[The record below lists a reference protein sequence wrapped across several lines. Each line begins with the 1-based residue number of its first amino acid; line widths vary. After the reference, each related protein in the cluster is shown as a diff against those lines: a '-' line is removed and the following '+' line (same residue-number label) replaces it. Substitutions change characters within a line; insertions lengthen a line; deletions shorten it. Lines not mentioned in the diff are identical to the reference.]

1 MISDVTIRESMP
13 LLSGIVVVD
22 LTTFVSGP
30 FCTSVLADQG
40 ADVIKVERPDGGDD
54 MRRVAPYVN
63 GVSAVFMNLNRS
75 KRSIALDLKIA
86 DDIAALNTLVS
97 SADVLVQNYRPGV
110 AERLGIGAA
119 TLCAANPRLIYCA
132 ISGFG
137 QSGPHAFRGGYDL
150 IAQGMS
156 GLMTGNRAPDGEP
169 KRLPIPISDVV
180 SGIYAAQAISSALV
194 ERERTG
200 KGQTIDI
207 SLLDVALSLGIYEV
221 STYLGTGQM
230 PQSAEGHATL
240 GPYQTF
246 RASDGW
252 FTIGAGRQEHWA
264 KLCGALGLAY
274 LVDDERFKSGESRA
288 KHRKELDAELAP
300 VFCRLQRTALL
311 KTLEDLGVP
320 SGPVNT
326 YEEAF
331 QDPQVSVRQM
341 AVRTVHPEA
350 GEVMVLGSVPKFSSM
365 AKRELRSAPVL
376 GEHSRQIAEQFRLPR
391 RSEDQQSH
399 PSPANDRDI
408 AT

>member
-1 MISDVTIRESMP
+1 MNSDVNPRESRP

-30 FCTSVLADQG
+30 FCTAVLADQG

-54 MRRVAPYVN
+54 MRRVAPLVN
-63 GVSAVFMNLNRS
+63 GVSAVFMNLNRN
-75 KRSIALDLKIA
+75 KRSIALDLKSA
-86 DDIAALNTLVS
+86 GDLAALQALVS
-97 SADVLVQNYRPGV
+97 SADVLVQNFRPGV
-110 AERLGIGAA
+110 AERLGIGAD
-119 TLCAANPRLIYCA
+119 TLRAGNPRLIYCA

-137 QSGPHAFRGGYDL
+137 QSGPHALRGGYDL

-156 GLMTGNRAPDGEP
+156 GLMTGNRTPDGEP
-169 KRLPIPISDVV
+169 RRLPIPLSDVV
-180 SGIYAAQAISSALV
+180 SGIYAAQAISSALL

-200 KGQTIDI
+200 NGQTIDI

-240 GPYQTF
+240 GPYQAF
-246 RASDGW
+246 RARDGW

-264 KLCGALGLAY
+264 RLCGALGVAH

-288 KHRKELDAELAP
+288 KHRKELDAELSP
-300 VFCRLQRTALL
+300 VFARLPRNDLL
-311 KTLEDLGVP
+311 KTLEDLGIP

-331 QDPQVSVRQM
+331 LDPQIAIRQM
-341 AVRTVHPEA
+341 AVRTLHPEA
-350 GEVMVLGSVPKFSSM
+350 GEVMVLGSVPKFSSLR
-365 AKRELRSAPVL
+365 KSEIRSAPIL
-376 GEHSRQIAEQFRLPR
+376 GEHSRQIAEQFRLPLK
-391 RSEDQQSH
+391 
-399 PSPANDRDI
+399 
-408 AT
+408 